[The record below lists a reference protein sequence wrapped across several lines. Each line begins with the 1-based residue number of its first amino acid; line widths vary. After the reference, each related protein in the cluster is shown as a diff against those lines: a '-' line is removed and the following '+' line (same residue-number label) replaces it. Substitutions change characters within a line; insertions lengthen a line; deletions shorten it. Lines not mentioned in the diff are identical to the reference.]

1 VPLLLAA
8 LAASSG
14 IVPATGAAQASNPP
28 VAEQAWRIA
37 WRVGFARGKDHPLP
51 AKAIV
56 ERLKPWMTRL
66 PAGEFIS
73 APAETLTAFRTN
85 MRQKR
90 IRYALFVDASQ
101 PSLVTVVVLDE
112 ASLSS
117 LARLELDCKGCDT
130 KAWDARFKE
139 GLRALFD
146 ALNPLLENIDKKE
159 EERKAELEAE
169 KRRYSATYSAG
180 FRVLGSGLKLVGVEA
195 RLTLASDDKNS
206 AANCQ
211 TFSGKKGRIRCENL
225 LPGSYELIATLAG
238 FKPLRRKVSL
248 RKDEVLT
255 ERLDLNPSRINPFQ
269 ITVRSRKPYREVTR
283 VQLSREE
290 LEDIPGTGGDV
301 VRAVQ
306 SLPGVARAPGLS
318 PLIIIR
324 GAEPDDSLFLID
336 GFRTG
341 LLFHLTGQSILANET
356 VESLEFIPSNFS
368 ARYGRSHGG
377 VVAVKTN
384 EEHTKEWR
392 RRVQTD
398 LYAGSIFSAGPVG
411 KDGMLWLSFRRS
423 WIDAVLPLAAEVLP
437 LDFTV
442 APRFYDYFA
451 KYDQK
456 IAGFGSVGVVYQGA
470 LDKVKFAIDQPPDF
484 DPSVRGDVS
493 ALTMFHRIRP
503 YAVFRSG
510 PWRHRSSFNAQ
521 LESFD
526 VSFGENFKLSV
537 ESRSLEWRHEAKRQL
552 SGGNTLFFGLDP
564 VYESFVV
571 GGRADG
577 RPQEGQGPG
586 SLARGETKDFQEEG
600 SNFRGGGYAEILIKS
615 GLWKSSFGLRLDTD
629 AAQWTV
635 YPQPRM
641 TMRRNFGKSPW
652 DLRWGMGVYSQ
663 PPRDDETIKP
673 FGNPDLF
680 WEHAAHGQIGLGF
693 TGSGGVSWETS
704 LFGKRVIDAVG
715 NEQEGSEV
723 AGTAGNN
730 RLANVGSGRT
740 YGLELLLRQRKSTTP
755 FRGFLAYTLSRA
767 ERQDRELDPWRLFSY
782 DQTHVLSVVGTYQW
796 TARLATGL
804 RYRYATGNPLTPNLG
819 SILDSRTGTYIP
831 VPGER
836 FSARPPAYWQ
846 FDARIDYK
854 ILRPGWRVELYLDLQ
869 NATNRQN
876 IEQVGYNVDYTQQ
889 EFSYGLPVIPS
900 FGVKAVF

>member
-1 VPLLLAA
+1 MLLL
-8 LAASSG
+8 LTGLMAS
-14 IVPATGAAQASNPP
+14 GAAAPTAAAAQVPDAS
-28 VAEQAWRIA
+28 VSEQPWRVA
-37 WRVGFARGKDHPLP
+37 WRVGFAHNKDHTLP
-51 AKAIV
+51 IAAIAK
-56 ERLKPWMTRL
+56 RLKPWMSRL
-66 PAGEFIS
+66 PEGELKET
-73 APAETLTAFRTN
+73 PDETLKAFRTQV
-85 MRQKR
+85 RKER
-90 IRYALFVDASQ
+90 IRYALFIDASQ
-101 PSLVTVVVLDE
+101 SSLVTIMVLDE
-112 ASLSS
+112 KSLSG
-117 LARLELDCKGCDT
+117 LARLDLDCKDCDA
-130 KAWDARFKE
+130 KAWDSRFKE
-139 GLRALFD
+139 GLRALFE
-146 ALNPLLENIDKKE
+146 ALNPLLKPSQEEQAKTAAIEAKKS
-159 EERKAELEAE
+159 RSTAA
-169 KRRYSATYSAG
+169 YSAQ
-180 FRVLGSGLKLVGVEA
+180 FRALGSGLKLVGVEA
-195 RLTLASDDKNS
+195 RLTLASAAENS
-206 AANCQ
+206 AAQCQ
-211 TFSGKKGRIRCENL
+211 VFSGKKGRIRCEKL
-225 LPGSYELIATLAG
+225 MPETYELIATLAG

-248 RKDEVLT
+248 RKDEELT
-255 ERLDLNPSRINPFQ
+255 ELLDLNPSRINPFQ
-269 ITVRSRKPYREVTR
+269 VTVRSRKPYREVTR

-324 GAEPDDSLFLID
+324 GAEPDDSSFLID

-341 LLFHLTGQSILANET
+341 LLFHLTGQSVLANET

-384 EEHTKEWR
+384 ERHTDEWL

-398 LYAGSIFSAGPVG
+398 LYAGSVYSAGPVG
-411 KDGMLWLSFRRS
+411 KNGMLWLSFRRS

-437 LDFTV
+437 LEFTV

-456 IAGFGSVGVVYQGA
+456 IAGFGSAGVVYQGA

-493 ALTMFHRIRP
+493 TLTMFHRIRP
-503 YAVFRSG
+503 YVVFRSG
-510 PWRHRSSFNAQ
+510 PWRHRSSLNAQ

-526 VSFGENFKLSV
+526 VSLGQIFKLNV
-537 ESRSLEWRHEAKRQL
+537 ESRTLQWRHEAQRQL
-552 SGGNTLFFGLDP
+552 PGGHTLFVGLDP
-564 VYESFVV
+564 IYDNFVV
-571 GGRADG
+571 GGLATG

-586 SLARGETKDFQEEG
+586 SFARSENEDFREEG
-600 SNFRGGGYAEILIKS
+600 SKFRAGGYAEVLIKS
-615 GLWKSSFGLRLDTD
+615 GLWKSSFGLRLDSD
-629 AAQWTV
+629 AAQWAV

-641 TMRRNFGKSPW
+641 SMRRNFGKSPW
-652 DLRWGMGVYSQ
+652 DLRWGLGVYSQ

-680 WEHAAHGQIGLGF
+680 WEHAGHGQLGFGF
-693 TGSGGVSWETS
+693 TGSSGISWETS
-704 LFGKRVIDAVG
+704 LFAKRVIDAVD
-715 NEQEGSEV
+715 NEVEASEV
-723 AGTAGNN
+723 AGTSGNSG
-730 RLANVGSGRT
+730 LANVGLGRT

-767 ERQDRELDPWRLFSY
+767 ERQERELEPWRLFSF

-796 TARLATGL
+796 TARLSTGL

-831 VPGER
+831 VAGER
-836 FSARPPAYWQ
+836 FSERPPAYWQ

-854 ILRPGWRVELYLDLQ
+854 ILRPGWRTELYLDLQ

-876 IEQVGYNVDYTQQ
+876 IEQVRYNTDYTQQ

-900 FGVKAVF
+900 FGIKAVF